1 MKHLI
6 AGRGME
12 KTLLRGDSLEPIS
25 SSPAVGAV
33 KTGATADAEA
43 NGLAVGCGWDSR
55 APGTRSGFAGMLVL
69 LAVLGMLGVSTAR
82 AEDAAAAP
90 GARVFLQERV
100 KFDSHCLT
108 IDGKDVFLYSGA
120 FHYFRCPK
128 AMWADRF
135 QKIKDAGFNG
145 VETYVAWNWCERQM
159 PSGLDDFSK
168 ADLTDL
174 DDFLTMAESYGL
186 YVLVRPGPYICA
198 EWDTGGYPQWLTT
211 KKPAEPLRQ
220 KAWLRT
226 DDPVYLAW
234 CKHWYQAVCPVIA
247 RHQVTRKPAGSPGV
261 ILVQLENEYDYAGLP
276 AEVMLNQVESLG
288 ETARAAGIDVP
299 FFTCWTHPVRG
310 ATNGLMRQVFDA
322 CNFYPRWGVDSVQ
335 KDIDQLRREQP
346 DAPLATTELQG
357 GWFAQVGGKLSEE
370 QDGVTAS
377 QINNLTLFAIQNGE
391 TILNYYMLY
400 GGTNPDDWGARSLT
414 TTYDYNAPIREWGG
428 TGDRYQRVWAL
439 GHMLR
444 EHGARLARSE
454 VVATTVTG
462 VPKDVTVVERRAPDG
477 GRYFFV
483 RTSQHKEARTGTA
496 QVREAGA
503 AGALAIDYKL
513 EPFGSTVLYL
523 APGVKEVAQG
533 QWLPPAAPA
542 VARPTELPG
551 AVPLTDAVARADFG
565 PLRLRWQKLDSLV
578 PLAQLGIYDNHYQFY
593 QGQMECAQAT
603 NLLVE
608 FPAGDTVL
616 ATVNGKPVASIEGT
630 GGSALF
636 PLPAGPDQF
645 QLLYENCGHPN
656 GGTGME
662 APSGILGAQL
672 AGRRAENGGMIANW
686 RMLVVKGTSKRPEVK
701 ANFDDSAW
709 PQVKADQVEAD
720 QLEQNQSAV
729 FRAAVEVTN
738 APADGVKMILT
749 LGRVDDQGWVY
760 VNGKSVGKTTDW
772 SHGWSFDVTKELK
785 PGHNVIAVVV
795 KNEEGAGGLGAV
807 TLGVQA
813 VNGAVPLTM
822 LSRPLGEVQEWWQAN
837 LQERHWKPVTIGV
850 STNGVMTAGAGLTWY
865 RMNFSL
871 PATSPNV
878 WVPWHVR
885 LKAAGNGFLY
895 LNGQPLGRYWE
906 AGPQHDFYL
915 PECWLR
921 FGPGQV
927 NSLTVE
933 LRPTEGGAYIE
944 SAVVEPYAKFAEQR

>member
-1 MKHLI
+1 MCNNTTCRSASLVKKVALRFALIKHP
-6 AGRGME
+6 
-12 KTLLRGDSLEPIS
+12 S
-25 SSPAVGAV
+25 
-33 KTGATADAEA
+33 
-43 NGLAVGCGWDSR
+43 GLARLSVL
-55 APGTRSGFAGMLVL
+55 AMAFFLTLGTLQG
-69 LAVLGMLGVSTAR
+69 R
-82 AEDAAAAP
+82 AEDRTESVP
-90 GARVFLQERV
+90 GGRVFLRPDRI
-100 KFDSHCLT
+100 KYDRHCLT

-159 PSGLDDFSK
+159 PAGLDDFSK

-198 EWDTGGYPQWLTT
+198 EWDTGGYPQWLLT

-247 RHQVTRKPAGSPGV
+247 RHQITRKPAGSPGV
-261 ILVQLENEYDYAGLP
+261 ILVQLENEYDSAGLP
-276 AEVMLNQVESLG
+276 TEVMVNQVEALG

-299 FFTCWTHPVRG
+299 FFTCWTHPIRG
-310 ATNGLMRQVFDA
+310 ATNGLMRQMFDC
-322 CNFYPRWGVDSVQ
+322 CNFYPRWDVDIIKVE
-335 KDIDQLRREQP
+335 IDRLRREQP
-346 DAPLATTELQG
+346 DAPLAITELQG
-357 GWFAQVGGKLSEE
+357 GWFASVGGKLGEE

-428 TGDRYQRVWAL
+428 TGDKYQRVWAL

-444 EHGARLARSE
+444 EHGANLARSE

-477 GRYFFV
+477 GRYLFV
-483 RTSQHKEARTGTA
+483 RTSQHAEARTGMA
-496 QVREAGA
+496 RVREAG
-503 AGALAIDYKL
+503 GAELAIDYKL

-533 QWLPPAAPA
+533 QWLPPTVPA
-542 VARPTELPG
+542 VVRPTELPG
-551 AVPLTDAVARADFG
+551 AVPLTNALARADFG
-565 PLRLRWQKLDSLV
+565 PMREQWQNL
-578 PLAQLGIYDNHYQFY
+578 PAGATTEEMGIYDSHYLFY
-593 QGQMECAQAT
+593 QGQAESALAT

-608 FPAGDTVL
+608 LPPGDKVL
-616 ATVNGKPVASIEGT
+616 ATVNGKPVGSI
-630 GGSALF
+630 GGARGSVLF
-636 PLPAGPDQF
+636 PLPAGMSQY
-645 QLLYENCGHPN
+645 QLLYENHGYPH
-656 GGTGME
+656 GGGRME
-662 APSGILGAQL
+662 AGSGILGTYL
-672 AGRRAENGGMIANW
+672 AGRQAEAGQLIGGW
-686 RMLVVKGTSKRPEVK
+686 RMLRVKGANERPEVK
-701 ANFDDSAW
+701 ADFDDSAW
-709 PQVKADQVEAD
+709 PEVKAEKVEAH
-720 QLEQNQSAV
+720 QLTENESAV
-729 FRAAVEVTN
+729 FRAEVVVTN
-738 APADGVKMILT
+738 VPVEGEKLILT
-749 LGRVDDQGWVY
+749 LGRVDDQGWIY
-760 VNGKSVGKTTDW
+760 VNGKSVGKAAEW
-772 SHGWSFDVTKELK
+772 SRSWPFDVTKEFK
-785 PGHNVIAVVV
+785 PGRNVIAVVV
-795 KNEEGAGGLGAV
+795 KNEVGVGGLGAV
-807 TLGVQA
+807 TLGVQKEIE
-813 VNGAVPLTM
+813 AVPLTL
-822 LSRPLGEVQEWWQAN
+822 LSRPQGDLQEWWRSN
-837 LQERHWKPVTIGV
+837 LPEDQWKSVPIGTG
-850 STNGVMTAGAGLTWY
+850 TNGVAAAGAGLTWY
-865 RMNFSL
+865 RMGFLL
-871 PATSPNV
+871 PTQTPNV

-921 FGPGQV
+921 FGPGQL

-944 SAVVEPYAKFAEQR
+944 SAVVEPYAKFAEKR